1 MEKSFKI
8 PLTGFLVIGFFSL
21 FFYLETGSVIIPHL
35 LFGFIE
41 LFVVIALLIQD
52 KSHRWKYLPLLLV
65 GVLRCLKNPL
75 TYSFFMHDAEF
86 SSLANG
92 VYFDVIDLAEF
103 FALILLILFT
113 VGWHSLLQKIVSIGL
128 CALFAALQFFPS
140 TLWYFAFFSVFTIVL
155 IASKIKHPS
164 IPALGLIAVFDVLT
178 ACDLLIR

>member
-8 PLTGFLVIGFFSL
+8 TLTGFLVIGFFSL
-21 FFYLETGSVIIPHL
+21 FFYIETGTVIIPHL

-52 KSHRWKYLPLLLV
+52 NTHRWKYLPLLLV

-75 TYSFFMHDAEF
+75 TYSFFMHD
-86 SSLANG
+86 SLANG
-92 VYFDVIDLAEF
+92 YYLDFIGLAEF
-103 FALILLILFT
+103 LAMILLILFT

-164 IPALGLIAVFDVLT
+164 ISALGLIAAFDVLT
-178 ACDLLIR
+178 AYDILFR

>member
-8 PLTGFLVIGFFSL
+8 ALSGFLVIGFFSL
-21 FFYLETGSVIIPHL
+21 FFYIETGTVIIPHL

-52 KSHRWKYLPLLLV
+52 NTDRWKYLPLLLV
-65 GVLRCLKNPL
+65 VVLRCLKNPL
-75 TYSFFMHDAEF
+75 TYSFFMHDSEF
-86 SSLANG
+86 SALANG
-92 VYFDVIDLAEF
+92 FYLDFIGLAEF
-103 FALILLILFT
+103 LAMILLILFT

-140 TLWYFAFFSVFTIVL
+140 TLWYFTFFPVFTIVL

-164 IPALGLIAVFDVLT
+164 IPTLGLIAVFDVLT
-178 ACDLLIR
+178 AYDILIR

>member
-8 PLTGFLVIGFFSL
+8 ALSGFLVIGFFSL
-21 FFYLETGSVIIPHL
+21 FFYIETGTVIIPHL

-52 KSHRWKYLPLLLV
+52 NTDRWKYLPLLLV
-65 GVLRCLKNPL
+65 VVLRCLKNPL
-75 TYSFFMHDAEF
+75 TYSFFMHDSEF
-86 SSLANG
+86 SALANG
-92 VYFDVIDLAEF
+92 FYLDFIGLAEF
-103 FALILLILFT
+103 LAMILLIRFT

-140 TLWYFAFFSVFTIVL
+140 TLWYFAFFPVFTIVL

-178 ACDLLIR
+178 AYDILIR

>member
-8 PLTGFLVIGFFSL
+8 ALSGFLVIGFFSL
-21 FFYLETGSVIIPHL
+21 FFYIETGTVIIPHL

-52 KSHRWKYLPLLLV
+52 NTERWKYLPLLLV

-75 TYSFFMHDAEF
+75 TYSFFMHDSEF
-86 SSLANG
+86 SALANG
-92 VYFDVIDLAEF
+92 FYLDFIGLAEF
-103 FALILLILFT
+103 LAMILLILFT
-113 VGWHSLLQKIVSIGL
+113 VGWHSLLQKIASIGL

-140 TLWYFAFFSVFTIVL
+140 TLWYFAFFPVFTIVL
-155 IASKIKHPS
+155 IASKIKPPS

-178 ACDLLIR
+178 AYDILIR